1 MHLSSQPAFFVHSN
15 VSQHDGKSVPITTFQ
30 RDGSDPEVVC
40 ITVNHAGLTAT
51 AKDIRSDNYT
61 NARLRLV
68 RLLPNSVPFGY
79 LPFCALSLQAAFSFP
94 ETGWR
99 LRVPFPRDVQR
110 PAGNQNV
117 SECSVVKTS
126 KRLFVTTVR
135 FGFVIDVPTLAI
147 FMATGGF

>member
-1 MHLSSQPAFFVHSN
+1 MHLSNQPAFFVHSN

-40 ITVNHAGLTAT
+40 ITVNHAGLTTT

-79 LPFCALSLQAAFSFP
+79 LPFCLAFFSHANVIHHGGTPVSIELSIASIPEDEKDPKVLCITVDPSNLVFAAKYCR
-94 ETGWR
+94 TNR
-99 LRVPFPRDVQR
+99 QI
-110 PAGNQNV
+110 N
-117 SECSVVKTS
+117 
-126 KRLFVTTVR
+126 
-135 FGFVIDVPTLAI
+135 
-147 FMATGGF
+147 